1 MRCLSAVNNLLLLE
15 LEPLCVYAITH
26 FAILCLPNHFSLQF
40 NLLLKLLDLL
50 SKETLALSGL
60 ELILLGNYLAQFSLL
75 MSTALLVI

>member
-26 FAILCLPNHFSLQF
+26 FAIFCLPNHFSLQF